1 MPKMW
6 RKKRKYP
13 ENEKS
18 LKMKWTAFFIIF
30 QGLSLQQIKKKLE
43 GESPTLFGQD
53 KQGVRHK
60 TKSQDTY
67 I

>member
-1 MPKMW
+1 MNSIFHNFS
-6 RKKRKYP
+6 R
-13 ENEKS
+13 
-18 LKMKWTAFFIIF
+18 AIIAAN
-30 QGLSLQQIKKKLE
+30 KKKLE